1 MVERYRVVL
10 RGIRPLL
17 MHRVA
22 LDETPG
28 PTRAGGRPDPKV
40 EAKHGLYRDKE
51 GRIVV
56 PALNIQASLR
66 AAARRYRV
74 PGRGRATFADYVLS
88 GLSIEP
94 EDVPLQIPDGRKP
107 EDAWEID
114 VRPAV
119 IQKAR
124 ILRARPRFDQW
135 GLEFFITIRD
145 PSITEDTLS
154 QILVEAGSSM
164 GLMDFRPLFG
174 LFEVDKMEK
183 VP

>member
-40 EAKHGLYRDKE
+40 EAKHGLYTDKK

-88 GLSIEP
+88 GLSVEP
-94 EDVPLQIPDGRKP
+94 DEVPLQIPDGRKP
-107 EDAWEID
+107 ERAWKVD

-124 ILRARPRFDQW
+124 ILRARPRFDEW
-135 GLEFFITIRD
+135 VLDFFITIRD
-145 PSITEDTLS
+145 PVITPDTLRS
-154 QILVEAGSSM
+154 IIDEAGSSV
-164 GLMDFRPLFG
+164 GLLDFRPLFG
-174 LFEVDKMEK
+174 LFEVDKLEK
-183 VP
+183 TS